1 MDGTGKKRLRVRS
14 EEGRFVILNLFKI
27 KMKKKRYVFNNFLE
41 KITLISL
48 FSWRE
53 FYLFALV
60 DEERRIAETEE
71 ELLLGG
77 GIAQR
82 WRLCRPGEDLLII
95 IREKPQ
101 PQGVRLHRWQ
111 QPLCHRPHS
120 ANVRRTR
127 QS

>member
-1 MDGTGKKRLRVRS
+1 MD
-14 EEGRFVILNLFKI
+14 
-27 KMKKKRYVFNNFLE
+27 VFNNFLE